1 MRESAVARMPVWTLR
16 HRPLAGDVLLAAL
29 LVVGVHHSEPAGPP
43 EHRWWTTALVL
54 GTVLLR
60 RRRPEAVLAV
70 ATVITAIGVAARWP
84 APSGLFL
91 LLSVLTYS
99 AALHSRHRRPW
110 LHACL
115 AWGATALA
123 GFAAGP
129 AQWWSP
135 EQFSLFA
142 CVFGGAGIGD
152 SVRMRHAY
160 VAEVTERARQAE
172 ETREQEARRRV
183 LDERLRIA
191 RELHDVVAHH
201 IAVISVHAGAAG
213 HVLRDRPD
221 QVWPVLGHIRGAAD
235 AVLDEVKS
243 VIGVLRDP
251 DEVPSTQPTPGLD
264 HLPALLAGLEAAG
277 FSVRR
282 EESGA
287 PRRLPSVVDLAA
299 YRIAQEA
306 LTNAHKHGDGSA
318 ELTITRTP
326 EGITVEVVNRIGP
339 GRAGGPGSGF
349 GLIGMGE
356 RASAA
361 GGSLTSG
368 RLPGG
373 RFRVRAEL
381 PAPESATS
389 WDDSADQLPTPT
401 PIPTGGH
408 P

>member
-1 MRESAVARMPVWTLR
+1 MYESAVARMPVWTR
-16 HRPLAGDVLLAAL
+16 QHRAWAGDVLLAAL
-29 LVVGVHHSEPAGPP
+29 LVVGVHHAEPAGPP
-43 EHRWWTTALVL
+43 EQRWWTSALIV

-60 RRRPEAVLAV
+60 RRCPEVVLAV
-70 ATVITAIGVAARWP
+70 AALVTALGVAARWP
-84 APSGLFL
+84 APAGLFL
-91 LLSVLTYS
+91 LVSVLTYS

-110 LHACL
+110 LYAGL

-123 GFAAGP
+123 GFALDLSH
-129 AQWWSP
+129 WWSP

-183 LDERLRIA
+183 VDERLRIA

-201 IAVISVHAGAAG
+201 IAVISVHAGAAR

-243 VIGVLRDP
+243 VISVLRDP
-251 DEVPSTQPTPGLD
+251 NEVPSTQPTPGLD
-264 HLPALLAGLEAAG
+264 QLPALLAGLEAAG
-277 FSVRR
+277 FAVRCR
-282 EESGA
+282 YDGE
-287 PRRLPSVVDLAA
+287 PRRLPALVDLAA
-299 YRIAQEA
+299 YRIVQEA

-318 ELTITRTP
+318 ELVVVREP
-326 EGITVEVVNRIGP
+326 EKIIVEVVNRV
-339 GRAGGPGSGF
+339 GRALPGGSSF

-361 GGSLTSG
+361 GGVLTSG
-368 RLPGG
+368 RAPGG

-381 PAPESATS
+381 PAPGSATS
-389 WDDSADQLPTPT
+389 WDDSADLLPT
-401 PIPTGGH
+401 PTGGH